1 MADSVGKCAKCPFA
15 SNERICKNK
24 GGRGPDWCCT
34 KLYPQMVERANAE
47 YEKAPAL
54 MAFAR
59 NASIQEAECYVP
71 SMINEDRY
79 QPVKSRLQE
88 IIEFCQ
94 KQGYKRLG
102 LAFCLVLKEEARI
115 FNSIMESHG
124 FEMVSVVCKIGGT
137 DKGFLGV
144 GPEQR
149 IDKGCEYET
158 MCNPIAQAM
167 VLNEENTELNILLGL
182 CVGHDSMFMKYS
194 EAPVTVFA
202 VKDRLLGHNPLAA
215 LYSQYYGYLKK

>member
-1 MADSVGKCAKCPFA
+1 MADTVGKCAKCPFA
-15 SNERICKNK
+15 ANERICKSRN
-24 GGRGPDWCCT
+24 GRAPEWCST
-34 KLYPQMVERANAE
+34 MLYTSAIKKANHE
-47 YEKAPAL
+47 YVKDEAL
-54 MAFAR
+54 MTFAF
-59 NASIQEAECYVP
+59 NASVQEAECYER
-71 SMINEDRY
+71 SSINGNKY
-79 QPVKSRLQE
+79 QPLKSRLQE

-94 KQGYKRLG
+94 KQGYKKLG
-102 LAFCLVLKEEARI
+102 LGFCLGLKEEARA

-124 FEMVSVVCKIGGT
+124 FEMVSVVCKVGAT
-137 DKGFLGV
+137 DKSFIGV

-167 VLNEENTELNILLGL
+167 VLNEENTEFNILLGL
-182 CVGHDSMFMKYS
+182 CVGHDSLFIKYS

-202 VKDRLLGHNPLAA
+202 VKDRLLGHNPMAA